1 MSSLFFLDVRL
12 NKRWG
17 FVIYRTDYSSEEDWI
32 KFIKMLETWCSPI
45 IENKGPEE
53 APLIELWKQN
63 WYMSDKDKFENAT
76 PSQLRQHFHS
86 WLATLSTKER
96 NITLPEHYMF
106 LVVDKN
112 ILDIIHN
119 ISPERNY
126 SQLDPVPYFMAFD
139 KDGPDEDSGYPGA
152 MKVPLEG
159 LMYLFEEGLERDNMR
174 GLCLKSSEWFKRD
187 EIDIGETYAED

>member
-112 ILDIIHN
+112 ILDIIHQRRYW
-119 ISPERNY
+119 IDQTRSDLG
-126 SQLDPVPYFMAFD
+126 SGLVDPT
-139 KDGPDEDSGYPGA
+139 GPDRLADLVDPDQYQ
-152 MKVPLEG
+152 
-159 LMYLFEEGLERDNMR
+159 
-174 GLCLKSSEWFKRD
+174 
-187 EIDIGETYAED
+187 IDL

>member
-1 MSSLFFLDVRL
+1 IATQDLVWPAIWQIDLVDQFSDLSSTNSV
-12 NKRWG
+12 
-17 FVIYRTDYSSEEDWI
+17 
-32 KFIKMLETWCSPI
+32 
-45 IENKGPEE
+45 
-53 APLIELWKQN
+53 
-63 WYMSDKDKFENAT
+63 
-76 PSQLRQHFHS
+76 
-86 WLATLSTKER
+86 
-96 NITLPEHYMF
+96 
-106 LVVDKN
+106 
-112 ILDIIHN
+112 IHN

-152 MKVPLEG
+152 MKVPLED